1 MKVSLIVDLAGNL
14 QSRARQYAQALTGLS
29 NSGNRAFSGLRNAA
43 ASVGRG
49 LDGMGNR
56 YTAMIAGAG
65 ITYKATKAVMDSAA
79 LDKML
84 ARVANTAGATAQ
96 QSRGLRSELF
106 DALQGFAGHESAH
119 WRAALDDPQLFQL
132 VQRVPHGAAAHL
144 IGFAQLAFG
153 GQPLARTVDADRDL
167 RQEMFPAYVVFSGN
181 PFHSKPC

>member
-29 NSGNRAFSGLRNAA
+29 NSGSRAFSGLRNAA

-96 QSRGLRSELF
+96 QSRGLRSELY
-106 DALQGFAGHESAH
+106 DMAKQTGQSVDELLQGFYA
-119 WRAALDDPQLFQL
+119 L
-132 VQRVPHGAAAHL
+132 VQS
-144 IGFAQLAFG
+144 
-153 GQPLARTVDADRDL
+153 GQ
-167 RQEMFPAYVVFSGN
+167 S
-181 PFHSKPC
+181 